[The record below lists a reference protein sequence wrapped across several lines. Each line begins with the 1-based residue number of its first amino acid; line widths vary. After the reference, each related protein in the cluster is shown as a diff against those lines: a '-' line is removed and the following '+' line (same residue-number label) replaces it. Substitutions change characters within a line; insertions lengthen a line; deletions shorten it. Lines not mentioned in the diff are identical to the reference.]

1 MKSKIH
7 EYRQKNFKNM
17 SNKLA
22 FTFSLLMAFITANA
36 QKDFQGMAVYESKTS
51 TSDFKSRMSGNKDM
65 TPDMQKMIEERM
77 KKMFEKTFVLNF
89 DKSAS
94 IYKEEEKLDAPG
106 QQGGGGMRMMTSF
119 MGGGGTYYKNVK
131 EKAYTVDK
139 EFMGKEFLVKDSLTT
154 YKWNMESE
162 SRVIGGYTCYKA
174 TTVIPAS
181 KTDFRNFR
189 PKKEEEKKADDTK
202 EVAKDEA
209 VKEKKTNFMD
219 DIDLPKE
226 ITITAWYTPEI
237 PVSQGPE
244 GYWGLPGLI
253 LEVNDGKTT
262 ILCSKVVMNVKEKA
276 EIKQPNNG
284 KVVSQKEYDE
294 IVIKKMEEM
303 REMNQGQGRGG
314 MQMRIGG

>member
-1 MKSKIH
+1 MKKI
-7 EYRQKNFKNM
+7 
-17 SNKLA
+17 A
-22 FTFSLLMAFITANA
+22 FTFSLLLAFITSNA

-77 KKMFEKTFVLNF
+77 KKMFEKTFILNF

-106 QQGGGGMRMMTSF
+106 QQGGGGMRMMASF

-174 TTVIPAS
+174 TAVIPAS

-189 PKKEEEKKADDTK
+189 PKKEEEKKAGDSK
-202 EVAKDEA
+202 EVVKEEA
-209 VKEKKTNFMD
+209 AKEKKTNFMD

-237 PVSQGPE
+237 PVNQGPE
-244 GYWGLPGLI
+244 AYWGLPGLI

-294 IVIKKMEEM
+294 IVIKKIEEM
-303 REMNQGQGRGG
+303 RDMNQGQGRNGG

>member
-1 MKSKIH
+1 MK
-7 EYRQKNFKNM
+7 
-17 SNKLA
+17 KLA
-22 FTFSLLMAFITANA
+22 FTFSLLLVFSISNA

-51 TSDFKSRMSGNKDM
+51 TSDFKSRMAGNKEM

-89 DKSAS
+89 DKSSS

-106 QQGGGGMRMMTSF
+106 QSGGGMRMMSSF

-131 EKAYTVDK
+131 EKAYSVDK
-139 EFMGKEFLVKDSLTT
+139 EFMGKEFLVKDTLTT
-154 YKWNMESE
+154 YKWKMETE

-189 PKKEEEKKADDTK
+189 PKKEEEKKEGDKSEVVK
-202 EVAKDEA
+202 EE

-237 PVSQGPE
+237 PVNQGPE
-244 GYWGLPGLI
+244 AYWGLPGLI

-262 ILCSKVVMNVKEKA
+262 ILCSKVVMNIKEKA

-303 REMNQGQGRGG
+303 RDMNQGRGRGG